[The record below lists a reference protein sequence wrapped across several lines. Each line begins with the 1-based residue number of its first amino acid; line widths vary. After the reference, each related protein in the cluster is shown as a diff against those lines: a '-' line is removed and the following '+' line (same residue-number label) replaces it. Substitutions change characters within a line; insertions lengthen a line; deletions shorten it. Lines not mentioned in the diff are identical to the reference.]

1 MHSLRSRA
9 TGLLAALAL
18 GVATRGVSQS
28 MSNMSMSQPAMP
40 ASMSASD
47 LRLGLN
53 SLLAEHIYLASAAT
67 GAALGGRTPEF
78 QSAAGALD
86 ANSVALSKAIGSV
99 YGDDAGTAFL
109 ALWRKHI
116 GFVVDYTTGVA
127 SGDKAKQDKAVQ
139 DLLGY
144 ASDFGAFLHS
154 ACPGLPTSV
163 VADLVRGHITTLK
176 TVIDALAAN
185 DPAVYNNIRTAAAH
199 MQMIAD
205 PLAAAI
211 AKQFPTRF
219 AMR

>member
-1 MHSLRSRA
+1 MQTIRIRVI
-9 TGLLAALAL
+9 GLAAALTL
-18 GVATRGVSQS
+18 GVAARGATQA
-28 MSNMSMSQPAMP
+28 MGNMSMS
-40 ASMSASD
+40 ASTMSASD
-47 LRLGLN
+47 LRVALN
-53 SLLAEHIYLASAAT
+53 TLLAEHIYLAASAT

-78 QSAAGALD
+78 QAAAGALD
-86 ANSVALSKAIGSV
+86 ANTIALSKAIGSV

-127 SGDKAKQDKAVQ
+127 MKDKAKQDKAVA

-144 ASDFGAFLHS
+144 ATDFGAFLHS

-163 VADLVRGHITTLK
+163 VADLVRGHITSLK
-176 TVIDALAAN
+176 TVIDAQAAN
-185 DPAVYNNIRTAAAH
+185 DPAVFNNIRTAAAH

-211 AKQFPTRF
+211 AKQFPDRF
-219 AMR
+219 ASR